1 MTTQPPGRH
10 PCICLGLTHIFKIMK
25 KNSFKSSINKQSKRK
40 KKVPGRL
47 DSQLPSGETEAQTG
61 SQLSCGETEAGRTD
75 TFIEDQTL
83 NLGRKERAGK
93 SPPSPP
99 CYCHPGP
106 ASVSLPSQMV
116 RTLMG
121 DSSQP
126 PSGPCAS
133 GSARISLI
141 RLCAASCSQPAP
153 RLARAAVLYVPP
165 GRKSPPFWF
174 CLEWGGE
181 GVAGTGSNK
190 VGRKG
195 ASQQRLQSRG
205 DSTPFPIL
213 NPSAER
219 R

>member
-1 MTTQPPGRH
+1 M
-10 PCICLGLTHIFKIMK
+10 
-25 KNSFKSSINKQSKRK
+25 
-40 KKVPGRL
+40 PGRL

-126 PSGPCAS
+126 PSGPRAS

-153 RLARAAVLYVPP
+153 RLARAAVLYVLP
-165 GRKSPPFWF
+165 GKVHLSGSAWSGVGRGWR
-174 CLEWGGE
+174 EQGVTRWE
-181 GVAGTGSNK
+181 GKGLPSRGCRVAGTPPPS
-190 VGRKG
+190 
-195 ASQQRLQSRG
+195 
-205 DSTPFPIL
+205 PF
-213 NPSAER
+213 
-219 R
+219 